1 MKKSITGLIILI
13 MIISV
18 IFTGCKS
25 DQTAS
30 GPDSFEK
37 DSFIMALPEDAM
49 NLDPQNNNSLNSM
62 RIVVN
67 INETLTKIDDDGKV
81 APGLAES
88 WEVSDDGL
96 EYTFHIK
103 KGVKFHNGEELKA
116 DDVVFTFERAMVSP
130 FAGAIFGPVE
140 SVEKVDDY
148 TVKVRLKYQYVPFL
162 SALTAPVSSIVN
174 KNAVESKGD
183 DYGRNPVGTGAYEFV
198 SWASGSEIV
207 LKAFEDYHLGPA
219 PIKNVIYKIITDP
232 STAVVA
238 LQSGEVDAIINV
250 PAIDIQSIKDDPNL
264 ELYETP
270 SALFQYLGMN
280 TSKEPFNNVKVRQAI
295 AYAIDK
301 EGILMGV
308 AEGTGVLANNQLI
321 DSIFGYTD
329 EIKAYPYDIEKAKSL
344 LAEAGYGNGFNAEI
358 ITVEGERK
366 KIAQVVQENLRQI
379 GITCEISILENVAY
393 LDKAKKGE
401 FDMFV
406 TGWNT
411 PAPDADLGLYFSY
424 HSSMINAMNYTRYN
438 NSKMDE
444 LLSLGRST
452 PDANERLAIY
462 KQALELLH
470 NDVPNVPIYYTK
482 TNIAVNKDL
491 KGVKAM
497 PTSEYRIYNFSW

>member
-1 MKKSITGLIILI
+1 MA
-13 MIISV
+13 ISAV
-18 IFTGCKS
+18 FTGCASEKPVSGS
-25 DQTAS
+25 D
-30 GPDSFEK
+30 DLEK
-37 DSFIMALPEDAM
+37 DSFIMALPEDAQ

-67 INETLTKIDDDGKV
+67 INETLTKIDDNGKV
-81 APGLAES
+81 VPSLAED
-88 WEVSDDGL
+88 WEVSEDGL
-96 EYTFHIK
+96 EYIFHIK

-116 DDVVFTFERAMVSP
+116 DDVVFTFERAMASP
-130 FAGAIFGPVE
+130 FAGAVFGPVE
-140 SVEKVDDY
+140 SAEKIDDY
-148 TVKVRLKYQYVPFL
+148 SVKVKLKYQYVPFL
-162 SALTAPVSSIVN
+162 TALTAPVSSIVN
-174 KNAVESKGD
+174 KEAVESKGD

-198 SWASGSEIV
+198 NWASGSQIV

-219 PIKNVIYKIITDP
+219 PIKNVTYKIITDP

-238 LQSGEVDAIINV
+238 LQSGEVDAVINV
-250 PAIDIQSIKDDPNL
+250 PAIDIQSINNDPNL
-264 ELYETP
+264 TLYETP
-270 SALFQYLGMN
+270 SALFEYLGMN
-280 TSKEPFNNVKVRQAI
+280 TSQAPFDNVKVRQAI
-295 AYAIDK
+295 AYALDK

-329 EIKAYPYDIEKAKSL
+329 EIKAYPYDVEKAKSL
-344 LAEAGYGNGFNAEI
+344 LAEAGYEDGFNAEI
-358 ITVEGERK
+358 ITVEGDRK
-366 KIAQVVQENLRQI
+366 KIAQIVQENLRQI

-424 HSSMINAMNYTRYN
+424 NSSMINAMNYTRYFN
-438 NSKMDE
+438 EEMDD
-444 LLSLGRST
+444 LLIRGRTT
-452 PDANERLAIY
+452 PDESERLIIY

-470 NDVPNVPIYYTK
+470 SDVPNVPIYYTK
-482 TNIAVNKDL
+482 TNIAVNKDI
-491 KGVKAM
+491 KGVKAV